1 MNIIITGSL
10 GHISKPLTIE
20 LVQKGHQVTVITS
33 NPEKQKDI
41 EALGASAAIGSLEDI
56 DFLKLTFKNADAV
69 YCMIPPNFSEPNQV
83 AYYQR
88 IGENYVNSIKASTI
102 KRVIELSSYGAHL
115 EKGTGFIV
123 GSHKVENM
131 FNALHEV
138 KVTHIRPGYFYYNLL
153 HFLHMIKTA
162 GFIASNFGDDDK
174 LAMVSPKDIAA
185 AIAAEFET
193 ADAETKIRYVVS
205 DDRTCNEVAAILG
218 NAIGK
223 PDLEWKTLTNEQMQ
237 TALESRGMSAATA
250 ATLVEL
256 GDATHKG
263 LLREDYDLNKPTEMG
278 KVKVEEFAKELAIAF
293 NQK

>member
-10 GHISKPLTIE
+10 GHISKPLAIE
-20 LVQKGHQVTVITS
+20 LVRKGHQVTVITS

-41 EALGASAAIGSLEDI
+41 QALGASAAIGSLEDI
-56 DFLKLTFKNADAV
+56 DFLKLTFKDADGV

-83 AYYQR
+83 AYYLR
-88 IGENYVNSIKASTI
+88 IGENYVNAIKASTI
-102 KRVIELSSYGAHL
+102 KRVIELSGYGAHL
-115 EKGTGFIV
+115 EKGTGFSE

-131 FNALHEV
+131 LNTLPEV

-153 HFLHMIKTA
+153 HFVHMIKTA
-162 GFIASNFGDDDK
+162 GFIASNFGGDDK
-174 LAMVSPKDIAA
+174 LAMASPKDIAA

-193 ADAETKIRYVVS
+193 TNPETKIRYVVS

-223 PDLEWKTLTNEQMQ
+223 TGLQWKTLTNEQMQ

-263 LLREDYDLNKPTEMG
+263 LLREDYDLNKPIEMG
-278 KVKVEEFAKELAIAF
+278 KVKVEEFAKEFLIAF